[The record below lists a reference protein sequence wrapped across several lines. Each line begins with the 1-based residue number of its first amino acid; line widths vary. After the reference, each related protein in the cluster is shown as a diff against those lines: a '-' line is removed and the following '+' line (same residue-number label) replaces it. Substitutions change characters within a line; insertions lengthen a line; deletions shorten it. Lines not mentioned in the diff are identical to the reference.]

1 MCFTVVLKHHVIIIY
16 KISGAMSWNHMF
28 YCGFKAPCH
37 DHLQNPNTFWL
48 AFNKGSKWA
57 RLGQALSRRPFF
69 ERVLLW
75 VVVDVD
81 DVGEATH
88 VVEDDVDNEDDDDSA
103 DLGQGNVV
111 IDDVSKCYVF
121 KPYVFLCF
129 FLTFFIKSLII
140 FNIIRRKIV
149 FISMMITIILL
160 IINIININDINNFK
174 KGTNNII
181 QNLD

>member
-1 MCFTVVLKHHVIIIY
+1 MSRSHMFYCVFRM
-16 KISGAMSWNHMF
+16 SGTMSWNHMF

-37 DHLQNPNTFWL
+37 NYIQNPNTFWL

-57 RLGQALSRRPFF
+57 RRGQALSRRPFF

-81 DVGEATH
+81 DVVEATH
-88 VVEDDVDNEDDDDSA
+88 VVEDDVDDEDDDDSV

-111 IDDVSKCYVF
+111 IDDVSKWNVL

-129 FLTFFIKSLII
+129 FNI
-140 FNIIRRKIV
+140 FYQTIDHIRHH
-149 FISMMITIILL
+149 
-160 IINIININDINNFK
+160 K
-174 KGTNNII
+174 KKECVH
-181 QNLD
+181 